1 VTPPYQIEAL
11 PAVEKDLDRLNPH
24 IEQRIAVRISAL
36 AANPRPAG
44 AHPIAGKPGYYRIR
58 VGDYRVVYGVD
69 DRRALVTIV
78 IVGRRRDVYERMLRR
93 I

>member
-24 IEQRIAVRISAL
+24 IERRIAGRISAL
-36 AANPRPAG
+36 
-44 AHPIAGKPGYYRIR
+44 AGKPGYYRIR

-69 DRRALVTIV
+69 DQRALVTIV